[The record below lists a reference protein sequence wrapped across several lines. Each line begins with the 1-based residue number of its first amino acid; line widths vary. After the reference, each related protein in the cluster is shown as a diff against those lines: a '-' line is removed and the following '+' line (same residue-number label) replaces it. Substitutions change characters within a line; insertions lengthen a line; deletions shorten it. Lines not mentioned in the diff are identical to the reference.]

1 MKSRVLRAAAL
12 LCVGVAGGGESR
24 AGVIGPGDFG
34 PDAVTQTFD
43 TLSENNG
50 AYGPLV
56 LDGVTYSTSLPDM
69 YRIVSGSYCLSG
81 LCFGNYVSS
90 ASFTI
95 TLDNPVERVGGYLL
109 GSTFLPYVILYDVN
123 HVAID
128 GFDASYFFGYQ
139 SDSNNIKYIDISPH
153 GGQLISSLDNFTYE
167 VAAVPE
173 PSTWAMMILGF
184 AGIGFMAYRRKS
196 KLALT
201 AA

>member
-1 MKSRVLRAAAL
+1 MRFEFFGVAAL
-12 LCVGVAGGGESR
+12 LGAVFAAGVGESR

-34 PDAVTQTFD
+34 TNAVTQTFD

-56 LDGVTYSTSLPDM
+56 LDGATYSTSLPDM

-123 HVAID
+123 HVALD
-128 GFDASYFFGYQ
+128 GFD
-139 SDSNNIKYIDISPH
+139 
-153 GGQLISSLDNFTYE
+153 
-167 VAAVPE
+167 
-173 PSTWAMMILGF
+173 GF
-184 AGIGFMAYRRKS
+184 LLFRIPVRQQ
-196 KLALT
+196 
-201 AA
+201 